1 MRMLITTDDLQTAS
15 TKAFQN
21 KFVVIIGL
29 KKNIPR
35 NVKRIIIDPNRA
47 RVSAVVR
54 SARIAIQLGSPRPK
68 DMPTK
73 SDRSR
78 TLRNVAAIS
87 STIIAKEE
95 KTPIKLQ
102 TKRTCFRSF
111 DMVVREAPTR
121 IEKMQLRNN
130 AI

>member
-1 MRMLITTDDLQTAS
+1 MTDDLQTAS

-35 NVKRIIIDPNRA
+35 NVKRIAIDPNRA
-47 RVSAVVR
+47 RFSAVVT
-54 SARIAIQLGSPRPK
+54 SARIAIQVGSPRPK
-68 DMPTK
+68 DIPAR

-87 STIIAKEE
+87 RTIIAKEE

-102 TKRTCFRSF
+102 TKRICFRSF
-111 DMVVREAPTR
+111 DIVVREAPIK
-121 IEKMQLRNN
+121 IEKMQLKNN
-130 AI
+130 TK